1 MDEKTLV
8 ELSRNGRTDAFEKL
22 VRMYDRKI
30 FALAYGFVR
39 DRATADDLA
48 QEIFLKA
55 YQSLPSFRVESGFG
69 TWIYRIAVNHVKDH
83 LRKLR
88 DAGLFPSTMSATA
101 RFPSTKKPASVS
113 ANARRKNGGKR
124 FSGSWKH
131 CRRNSGRFSPS
142 GTWRGFPMRK
152 SAGFSG
158 SPRER
163 SIPAFSAPGE
173 CFERKWSP
181 ILKPKEEGHELPPGG
196 ALSSRGL

>member
-83 LRKLR
+83 LRKASRRRTVSLDDVGDGPVSVDEETGLRLREREEEERRKEVFRVMETLPPKFRAILPLR
-88 DAGLFPSTMSATA
+88 DVEGLPYEEVGRILGIAPGTVDSRLF
-101 RFPSTKKPASVS
+101 R
-113 ANARRKNGGKR
+113 ARRMLRKKMEPYLEAEGGR
-124 FSGSWKH
+124 
-131 CRRNSGRFSPS
+131 P
-142 GTWRGFPMRK
+142 
-152 SAGFSG
+152 
-158 SPRER
+158 
-163 SIPAFSAPGE
+163 
-173 CFERKWSP
+173 
-181 ILKPKEEGHELPPGG
+181 
-196 ALSSRGL
+196 